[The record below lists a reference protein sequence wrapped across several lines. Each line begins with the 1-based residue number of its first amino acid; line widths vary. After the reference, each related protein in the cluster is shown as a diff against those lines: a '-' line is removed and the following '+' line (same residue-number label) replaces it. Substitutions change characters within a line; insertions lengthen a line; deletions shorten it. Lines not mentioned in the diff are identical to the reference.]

1 MERHES
7 STVANT
13 DLWSKYFQDE
23 WSRFLNPLG
32 LPPASPV
39 NQIAEGTAARVA
51 SFLTFVAAG
60 PIAWLYTSN
69 DTRTPQ
75 VQTIERD
82 DEDETAE
89 LELVLAE
96 SAA

>member
-7 STVANT
+7 STIANT

-23 WSRFLNPLG
+23 WSRFLNPFG
-32 LPPASPV
+32 QPADSPV

-60 PIAWLYTSN
+60 PIAWLYASN
-69 DTRTPQ
+69 DSRPAPVATDG
-75 VQTIERD
+75 ERAD
-82 DEDETAE
+82 DLA
-89 LELVLAE
+89 LVLAE
-96 SAA
+96 AAA

>member
-7 STVANT
+7 STIANT

-23 WSRFLNPLG
+23 WSRFLNPFG
-32 LPPASPV
+32 RPTSSPV
-39 NQIAEGTAARVA
+39 NQIADGTAARVA

-60 PIAWLYTSN
+60 PIAWLYASN
-69 DTRTPQ
+69 DSRPAPAA
-75 VQTIERD
+75 IDAGEERD
-82 DEDETAE
+82 DD

>member
-7 STVANT
+7 STIANT

-23 WSRFLNPLG
+23 WNRFLNPFG
-32 LPPASPV
+32 RPSASPV
-39 NQIAEGTAARVA
+39 NQIADGTAARVA

-60 PIAWLYTSN
+60 PIAWLYNSN
-69 DTRTPQ
+69 DSWPAP
-75 VQTIERD
+75 VAADADEAD
-82 DEDETAE
+82 D

>member
-23 WSRFLNPLG
+23 WSRFLNPFG
-32 LPPASPV
+32 VPAESPV

-51 SFLTFVAAG
+51 SFLTLVAAG
-60 PIAWLYTSN
+60 PIAWLYASN
-69 DTRTPQ
+69 DSRPAQ
-75 VQTIERD
+75 PAARD
-82 DEDETAE
+82 EHGDELA
-89 LELVLAE
+89 LELAGT
-96 SAA
+96 AA